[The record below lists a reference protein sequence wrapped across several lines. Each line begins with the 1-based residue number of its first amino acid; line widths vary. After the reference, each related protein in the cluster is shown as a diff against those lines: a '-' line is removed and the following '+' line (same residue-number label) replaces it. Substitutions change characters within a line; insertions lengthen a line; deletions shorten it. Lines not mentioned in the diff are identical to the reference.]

1 MDVSGTPLKALAMT
15 FYERIIM
22 LNINIICV
30 GKLKESYLRGAV
42 DEYSKRMKTLCKLNI
57 IELNEERVGDDP
69 SDAEI
74 ARTIT
79 AESERI
85 MQKIGK
91 GDYVIAMCVEGKN
104 ISSEELSDRIENI
117 SMTHSTIDLIIGGSW
132 GLSDA
137 LKKRADFKLSMGKM
151 TFPHQLCRV
160 MLLEQV
166 YRAFQISK
174 GTKYH
179 K

>member
-1 MDVSGTPLKALAMT
+1 
-15 FYERIIM
+15 M
-22 LNINIICV
+22 LSINIICV
-30 GKLKESYLRGAV
+30 GKLKEAYLRQAIE
-42 DEYSKRMKTLCKLNI
+42 EYSKRMKPLCKLSI
-57 IELNEERVGDDP
+57 IELPEERVGDNP

-74 ARTIT
+74 QRTVA

-85 MQKIGK
+85 LSKVGK
-91 GDYVIAMCVEGKN
+91 SDYVIAMCVEGKN
-104 ISSEELSDRIENI
+104 ISSEELSERLEDI
-117 SMTHSTIDLIIGGSW
+117 SMTHSTVDLIIGGSW
-132 GLSDA
+132 GLSDT
-137 LKKRADFKLSMGKM
+137 LKARADFKLSMGKM

>member
-1 MDVSGTPLKALAMT
+1 
-15 FYERIIM
+15 M
-22 LNINIICV
+22 LSVNIICV
-30 GKLKESYLRGAV
+30 GKLKESYLREATE
-42 DEYSKRMKTLCKLNI
+42 EYAKRLKALCKLSV
-57 IELNEERVGDDP
+57 IELPEERVGDDP

-74 ARTIT
+74 SRTVN

-85 MQKIGK
+85 MAKLGK
-91 GDYVIAMCVEGKN
+91 GDYVIALCVEGKN
-104 ISSEELSDRIENI
+104 ISSEELSARLEDI
-117 SMTHSTIDLIIGGSW
+117 SMRSSTVDLIIGGSW

-137 LKKRADFKLSMGKM
+137 VKQRADFRLSMGKM

-160 MLLEQV
+160 MLLEQL

>member
-1 MDVSGTPLKALAMT
+1 
-15 FYERIIM
+15 M
-22 LNINIICV
+22 LSVNIICV
-30 GKLKESYLRGAV
+30 GKLKESYLRGAIE
-42 DEYSKRMKTLCKLNI
+42 EYSKRMKPLCRLSI
-57 IELNEERVGDDP
+57 IELNEERIGENP
-69 SDAEI
+69 SPAEI
-74 ARTIT
+74 KRVIE

-85 MQKIGK
+85 IAKIGK

-104 ISSEELSDRIENI
+104 ISSEELSERLEAIQQ
-117 SMTHSTIDLIIGGSW
+117 THSTVDLVIGGSW

-137 LKKRADFKLSMGKM
+137 LKARSDFRLSMGKM

-160 MLLEQV
+160 MLLEQI

>member
-1 MDVSGTPLKALAMT
+1 
-15 FYERIIM
+15 M
-22 LNINIICV
+22 LSINIICV
-30 GKLKESYLRGAV
+30 GKLKEAYLRQAIE
-42 DEYSKRMKTLCKLNI
+42 EYSKRMKPLCKLSI
-57 IELNEERVGDDP
+57 IELPEERVGDNP

-74 ARTIT
+74 QRTVA

-85 MQKIGK
+85 LSKVGK

-104 ISSEELSDRIENI
+104 ISSEELSGRLEDI
-117 SMTHSTIDLIIGGSW
+117 SMTHSTVDLIIGGSW
-132 GLSDA
+132 GLSDT
-137 LKKRADFKLSMGKM
+137 LKARADFKLSMGKM

>member
-1 MDVSGTPLKALAMT
+1 MISV
-15 FYERIIM
+15 
-22 LNINIICV
+22 NIICV
-30 GKLKESYLRGAV
+30 GKLKESYLRDAI
-42 DEYSKRMKTLCKLNI
+42 DEYSKRMRTLCRLSI
-57 IELNEERVGDDP
+57 IELPEERSSDDP
-69 SDAEI
+69 SAAEI
-74 ARTIT
+74 GRVIT

-85 MQKIGK
+85 MQKLGK
-91 GDYVIAMCVEGKN
+91 GDYVIAMCVEGRN
-104 ISSEELSDRIENI
+104 ISSEELSAKLEDI
-117 SMTHSTIDLIIGGSW
+117 SMRSSTVDLIIGGSW
-132 GLSDA
+132 GLSDE
-137 LKKRADFKLSMGKM
+137 LKSRADFKLSMGKM

>member
-1 MDVSGTPLKALAMT
+1 
-15 FYERIIM
+15 M
-22 LNINIICV
+22 LSINIICV
-30 GKLKESYLRGAV
+30 GKLKERYLREATE
-42 DEYSKRMKTLCKLNI
+42 EYSKRMKPLCRLSI
-57 IELNEERVGDDP
+57 IELPEERVGDNP

-74 ARTIT
+74 RHTIE

-85 MQKIGK
+85 SAKLGK

-104 ISSEELSDRIENI
+104 ISSEELSEKLETI
-117 SMTHSTIDLIIGGSW
+117 SMQSSTVDLIIGGSW

-137 LKKRADFKLSMGKM
+137 LKQRADMKLSMGKM

-160 MLLEQV
+160 MLLEQI
-166 YRAFQISK
+166 YRAFQISR

>member
-1 MDVSGTPLKALAMT
+1 
-15 FYERIIM
+15 M
-22 LNINIICV
+22 LSVNIICV
-30 GKLKESYLRGAV
+30 GKLKESYLREAV
-42 DEYSKRMKTLCKLNI
+42 EEYSKRLRPLCRLAVV
-57 IELNEERVGDDP
+57 ELPEERVGENP
-69 SDAEI
+69 SAAEI
-74 ARTIT
+74 RQTVD

-85 MQKIGK
+85 AQKIGR
-91 GDYVIAMCVEGKN
+91 GDYVIALCVEGRI
-104 ISSEELSDRIENI
+104 ISSEELSAKIEDAQL
-117 SMTHSTIDLIIGGSW
+117 THSTVDFIIGGSW
-132 GLSDA
+132 GLSDS
-137 LKKRADFKLSMGKM
+137 LKACCDLKLSMGRM

>member
-1 MDVSGTPLKALAMT
+1 
-15 FYERIIM
+15 M
-22 LNINIICV
+22 LSINIICV
-30 GKLKESYLRGAV
+30 GKLKESYWRGAV
-42 DEYSKRMKTLCKLNI
+42 EEYSKRMKPLCKLNI
-57 IELNEERVGDDP
+57 IELNEERVGDNP

-74 ARTIT
+74 QHTIT

-91 GDYVIAMCVEGKN
+91 NDYVIAMCVEGKN
-104 ISSEELSDRIENI
+104 IGSEELSERLESI
-117 SMTHSTIDLIIGGSW
+117 SMTHSSVDLIIGGSW
-132 GLSDA
+132 GLSDS
-137 LKKRADFKLSMGKM
+137 LKQRSDFKLSMGKM

-160 MLLEQV
+160 MLLEQI